1 MVPQAAVDQTALET
15 DLLRRTLIDL
25 LVENEQL
32 RTALQVHRPPS
43 PQPAAVEVPVE
54 PSLASRGHYSTQAR
68 KAAVQR
74 FLAKKRRRLANQTK
88 NGPRYTKMKAVADG
102 KQRNSSGKFV
112 KRPILEAADY
122 AMLNPAPVKVETAI
136 SLQAAPGA
144 GLPQIFAVT
153 IAAPDESELVA

>member
-1 MVPQAAVDQTALET
+1 MSSSEQRSKCTALPPHN
-15 DLLRRTLIDL
+15 LVRRPFF
-25 LVENEQL
+25 VCAHV
-32 RTALQVHRPPS
+32 RS
-43 PQPAAVEVPVE
+43 AAVEVPVE